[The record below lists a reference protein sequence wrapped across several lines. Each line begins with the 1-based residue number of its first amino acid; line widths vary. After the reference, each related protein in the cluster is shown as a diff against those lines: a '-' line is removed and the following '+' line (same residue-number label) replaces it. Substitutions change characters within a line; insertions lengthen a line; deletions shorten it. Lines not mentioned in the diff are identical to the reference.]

1 MLLTK
6 SEEMTERA
14 LSVIGGAV
22 AMEIRRLA
30 SARRRGLSAI
40 REIALRCEGRSSALL
55 DGERVSLF
63 STLTR
68 EEADSLLARLCEGA
82 LYAYRDSISN
92 GYLTLFGGIRVGV
105 GGFAKYEH
113 RSFVGVSDVRSLI
126 FRIPGHECAFIDEL
140 EEIYRER
147 SVTGM
152 LIYSPPGV
160 GKTTALRALA
170 KRLGSGALSRRV
182 AVIDERCEF
191 DVEDYRSAEVDLLK
205 GYKRKRGIEIA
216 TRTLSAETVILDELG
231 ADDVGSIL
239 DVMRFGVPFI
249 ASAHAGC
256 AEEILN
262 KPALRPLLESGAVDM
277 LVGIERSDEGYRLS
291 CELLD

>member
-140 EEIYRER
+140 EGIYRER

-216 TRTLSAETVILDELG
+216 TRTLAPDVVMIDEIG
-231 ADDVGSIL
+231 ADEAEDLMSV
-239 DVMRFGVPFI
+239 VRCGVPI
-249 ASAHAGC
+249 VATAHARSYG
-256 AEEILN
+256 E
-262 KPALRPLLESGAVDM
+262 LRKRPSLEPLLRAEVFD
-277 LVGIERSDEGYRLS
+277 LFVGISNDGGSYRLTV
-291 CELLD
+291 DRI